1 MKTLIERNTDKFT
14 FYEKDSGYD
23 VFKKFWVKSSNHILK
38 LETRQIYLGEDSFDF
53 FVNGDLNAMVN
64 DIAEFWADELNGT
77 YRKIKNREV
86 DFLRLHVVDFPLTDY
101 LKSEFYSYIV
111 SSRIG
116 EQIKYV
122 ESNSVCSEYTLL
134 DFVIFDNLAIMI
146 TEYNENNEV
155 VGDWFL
161 EDQTIINKISCEFFS
176 LFDKGKDY
184 RGMYNSDNAIEALL
198 LAKMRELSPPG
209 NEL

>member
-1 MKTLIERNTDKFT
+1 MKKLIEHSTDKFT

-23 VFKKFWVKSSNHILK
+23 VFKTFWDKSSKHILK

-64 DIAEFWADELNGT
+64 DIAKFWADELSGT

-86 DFLRLHVVDFPLTDY
+86 NFLRLHVVDFPLTDY

-116 EQIKYV
+116 EQIRYI
-122 ESNSVCSEYTLL
+122 ESDSVYSEYALN
-134 DFVIFDNLAIMI
+134 DFVIFDNLAIMV

-155 VGDWFL
+155 IGDWFS
-161 EDQTIINKISCEFFS
+161 EDQTIISKISCEFFS
-176 LFDKGKDY
+176 LFDKGKDF
-184 RGMYNSDNAIEALL
+184 RGMYNSDNATEALL
-198 LAKMRELSPPG
+198 LAKMRELSPE